1 MEYQKIITLSDNASN
16 QRFKFRAKNWVE
28 INDESKG
35 TYSIGSQ
42 IKFKTTMLK
51 SSLFDY
57 SDSYILVKWNIT
69 VNNTLADDD
78 ATINANK
85 ELRIVLTDCM
95 NE

>member
-1 MEYQKIITLSDNASN
+1 MD
-16 QRFKFRAKNWVE
+16 W
-28 INDESKG
+28 NDESRG

-51 SSLFDY
+51 SSLCDY

-85 ELRIVLTDCM
+85 ELRIVLTDCV

>member
-1 MEYQKIITLSDNASN
+1 MG
-16 QRFKFRAKNWVE
+16 W
-28 INDESKG
+28 NDESRG

-85 ELRIVLTDCM
+85 ELRIVLTDCV

>member
-1 MEYQKIITLSDNASN
+1 MG
-16 QRFKFRAKNWVE
+16 W
-28 INDESKG
+28 NDESRG

>member
-1 MEYQKIITLSDNASN
+1 MG
-16 QRFKFRAKNWVE
+16 W
-28 INDESKG
+28 NDESRG

-51 SSLFDY
+51 SSLCDY

-85 ELRIVLTDCM
+85 ELIIVLTDCM